1 MSPKITRSSTVK
13 FRYSSEV
20 PEQEAAELRN
30 NRFTLFIQQFEK
42 EAHERISEM
51 EAKMDNMLK
60 TVDKFFK
67 VELMKM
73 PPSLQ
78 CTLIGDL
85 IDHGVTSSDVSIA
98 IKTNSPE
105 IQRPLKRTSSRKVRS
120 SPAESVQGQ
129 KPSAKSQTGGKG
141 GKRRRLVVSASA
153 GNLGFP
159 SGTVKR
165 TLSRVAKG
173 ADPVAKTKQTRL
185 RGISSAGD
193 LCSVAGCNPHVT
205 ITTSQGQRFC
215 LSEETKDDISLDLLD
230 DVAMFQIQK
239 LARLMD
245 YLSSKAKPADES

>member
-1 MSPKITRSSTVK
+1 MSPRRTRSQK
-13 FRYSSEV
+13 FRDSSQV

-30 NRFTLFIQQFEK
+30 NRFTLFIQQYEK

-51 EAKMDNMLK
+51 EARMDNMLK

-78 CTLIGDL
+78 RTLIGDL

-105 IQRPLKRTSSRKVRS
+105 IQRPLKRTSSRKGRS

-129 KPSAKSQTGGKG
+129 KPSAKSQTGGKVVKSRG
-141 GKRRRLVVSASA
+141 LVVSASA
-153 GNLGFP
+153 GNLGFS

-173 ADPVAKTKQTRL
+173 VDPAVKTKQKKL
-185 RGISSAGD
+185 RAISSAGD
-193 LCSVAGCNPHVT
+193 LCSVAGFNPHVT

-215 LSEETKDDISLDLLD
+215 LSEETKDNIALDLLD
-230 DVAMFQIQK
+230 DVAMFQIQQ
-239 LARLMD
+239 LMRLMD
-245 YLSSKAKPADES
+245 YLSSKAKPAEE